1 MFPAHL
7 IITLGLKAETQIA
20 GQIVKDVTTMVK
32 IRNKLKADRA
42 RRIRTLGEWVS
53 TIQDI
58 NSLPEFLED

>member
-1 MFPAHL
+1 MFPANL
-7 IITLGLKAETQIA
+7 IIPSLLKAETQLA

-32 IRNKLKADRA
+32 IRRHVKAERA

-58 NSLPEFLED
+58 NNLPEVLED